1 MERIAIVGGGI
12 VGTSVAYHLRNSSI
26 EVTLFERGELGA
38 ATTAAS
44 MALFH
49 RQDLAPTAY
58 DARLRDLAW
67 ETYGPLIEEG
77 TLSFTRI
84 GSLYVAESEATYERL
99 DDVAETLSDLGAP
112 SRVLDADEFGAFEIE
127 PDAGLG
133 ALYTPDEGYFD
144 ASEVVERFAAG
155 AREGGARIETNIAV
169 TDLRV
174 GDDVRIETADAV
186 HEVDAVVNAAGPWAP
201 EIDEFV
207 GTSHPLRHTR
217 GPIVSF
223 EAGPDRPEPFT
234 LFEGGTYLRSA
245 GETRVHVGHLARG
258 YDGASRLD
266 PDAIEGVDAS
276 FREEVRD
283 LAGVVLA
290 LEDARTVEEWVG
302 LRTVTPD
309 GRPLVGRAS
318 DGYVHA
324 SGMCGLGVTLA
335 PAVGRLLADLF
346 ESGTPDDLL
355 DPLSP
360 TRFGGESSEPF

>member
-12 VGTSVAYHLRNSSI
+12 VGTSVAYHLRDSSI
-26 EVTLFERGELGA
+26 EVALFERGELGA

-67 ETYGPLIEEG
+67 ETYEPLIEDG
-77 TLSFTRI
+77 TLTFTRI
-84 GSLYVAESEATYERL
+84 GSLYVAESETTHERL
-99 DDVAETLSDLGAP
+99 DDVAETLTGLNVPA
-112 SRVLDADEFGAFEIE
+112 RVLDSSELERFGLR
-127 PDAGLG
+127 PDAAPG

-144 ASEVVERFAAG
+144 ASEVVEHFAAG
-155 AREGGARIETNIAV
+155 AREGGARIETNTAV
-169 TDLRV
+169 TDVRV
-174 GDDVRIETADAV
+174 GDGVAVETADAV

-201 EIDEFV
+201 EIDDWV
-207 GTSHPLRHTR
+207 GATHPLRHTR
-217 GPIVSF
+217 GPIVSL

-234 LFEGGTYLRSA
+234 LFERGAYLRSA

-258 YDGASRLD
+258 YDGAARLD

-283 LAGVVLA
+283 LKRVVPA
-290 LEDARTVEEWVG
+290 LDDARPVEEWVG

-309 GRPLVGRAS
+309 GRPLVGRAD
-318 DGYVHA
+318 DGYFHA
-324 SGMCGLGVTLA
+324 SGMSGLGVTLA
-335 PAVGRLLADLF
+335 PAVGRLLADLL
-346 ESGTPDDLL
+346 ETGTPGTLL
-355 DPLSP
+355 EPRAPS
-360 TRFGGESSEPF
+360 RFGAESS